1 MNESLTGSVNIDKPE
16 IFIFR
21 VQYRKHLCYNIF
33 SSIPAAGRSPIRR
46 AMEAAVSEEA
56 FEEAARLRDELKKLQ
71 EGGSEE
77 TAKEGAGE

>member
-1 MNESLTGSVNIDKPE
+1 MKL
-16 IFIFR
+16 
-21 VQYRKHLCYNIF
+21 
-33 SSIPAAGRSPIRR
+33 RR

-77 TAKEGAGE
+77 TAKEGAKE